1 MILFVIVLGGMYSG
15 VFTPT
20 ESAALAR
27 SRRVSCWLW
36 KCSRRS
42 ALHSGSF
49 HRSVQRNGLN
59 DLDGVFDYCRIRD
72 PVFILRNGEGAV
84 DADKRSPWMGT
95 ARHLT
100 LGIMLLAL
108 IPLGMA
114 LESISILV
122 ITVPLIYPVAMELGF
137 SGVWLAVLVV
147 KLIEI
152 GMVTPPVG
160 INCFVV
166 EAGTANVKTED
177 VFRGVL
183 PFVLLDMA
191 LLVVLFFIPQISLWL
206 PSLVQV

>member
-1 MILFVIVLGGMYSG
+1 
-15 VFTPT
+15 
-20 ESAALAR
+20 
-27 SRRVSCWLW
+27 
-36 KCSRRS
+36 
-42 ALHSGSF
+42 
-49 HRSVQRNGLN
+49 
-59 DLDGVFDYCRIRD
+59 
-72 PVFILRNGEGAV
+72 
-84 DADKRSPWMGT
+84 
-95 ARHLT
+95 
-100 LGIMLLAL
+100 
-108 IPLGMA
+108 
-114 LESISILV
+114 
-122 ITVPLIYPVAMELGF
+122 MELGF

-166 EAGTANVKTED
+166 AGTANVKTED